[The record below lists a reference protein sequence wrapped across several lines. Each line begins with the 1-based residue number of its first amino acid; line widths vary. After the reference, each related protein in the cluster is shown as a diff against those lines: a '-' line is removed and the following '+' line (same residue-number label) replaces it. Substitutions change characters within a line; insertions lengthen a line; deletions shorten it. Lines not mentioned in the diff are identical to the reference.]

1 MMADLERQKQEQLTL
16 MQQLEQQRRQ
26 LLDQLEQ
33 ERAAHEQRQQFLEQN
48 LLQRQEN
55 ERATMIGQTEDAKP
69 FSIGQRQQFL
79 ERNLLQHQENER
91 TASIGQK
98 PDATPFAI
106 GQVPISH
113 ETAIGHPTAS
123 VDETKRTIGR
133 QPVVPDERQ
142 SVIGPQPP
150 QIDDQLITIRRHQKK
165 LLEQYRARQESVRK
179 VQQKLEQ
186 HSQRQ
191 PGRTAQMHATN
202 RDVVVPKLEPWA
214 SSMAVPQSR
223 LRKDPTEATQ
233 ASAIRQP
240 QLVDSGVRGEGK
252 TPLQP
257 GGPTVPSTTGVP
269 GSLDSQKARELEDIQ
284 RRKEELIRQQEMV
297 RKQKEEML
305 AHQRKQEEEM
315 RMRQQWLEQQMEE
328 QQRQLEEQQQLYI
341 LQQQAQHEASTSV
354 EEDSNTVPKEG
365 YEREVLPEFLEAD
378 SEVSNATEDLMVEP
392 IRKTVLPP
400 KPPPAWSRQVHYFR
414 GGPTHELSTIQEVDT
429 PGSER
434 MARSMALA
442 QELDDTM
449 RSAHQDDL
457 GSMSLDLEGSMTQ
470 SQRRTWHDLLLSPPE
485 VTQPRSIATMTTDDV
500 SRATTPPISSTHGAL
515 ATASGI
521 ETVVSAATLQP
532 VVSSA
537 VTPSTLSYSR
547 ALPTTGQPGIASLRA
562 GNVPSFAA
570 DVGRGVLGYSS
581 VRQPVQLT
589 TTTTSQPTTTGLS
602 IATSTAP
609 VPSSQPTLS
618 MEGTKYSDLAQR
630 LSQLID
636 DKLSLPSSSR
646 SSAPQPLGSVFSP
659 LASQP
664 RTMSQARI
672 DQSRSLF
679 SSLATQSFFPT
690 VDAVSSSSEG
700 LDVSDIGNPNFPHYS
715 VKPLSLQEASFAP
728 LQKLEESG
736 EIKTS
741 AGGGVEDYSQEA
753 RGSQSED
760 SSSAVS
766 MVSTEGSEQGGP
778 LLTQRSLNSFSSVS
792 DDFRPLKPA
801 HDPTLESL
809 PDHTQV
815 EKPPQMQ
822 QFQSPGSFVPLKPSS
837 DVTLDSTHLSDFS
850 SIRGSPVKGQ
860 RFPGLTSW
868 SKGIGQGSNVMTS
881 SPLKTMRTP
890 GGGSGGFISSQQLRD
905 DVQAMRERHRR
916 EREILLEGALS
927 HLERED
933 FGPALPKEERGILEE
948 SDLTLV
954 ESTLIEGPIADDK
967 DNTLREEGK
976 KREDSGSSLVEG
988 RLGDTDTLQEE
999 VEHSDDQSPSLMSFE
1014 QHEWSVSLESSLN
1027 SGEQAEARGPTQTG
1041 LQQSEMS
1048 PDPAGTSQ
1056 QRAGTTDDTMDSL
1069 RRALSAWKDSRRF

>member
-1 MMADLERQKQEQLTL
+1 
-16 MQQLEQQRRQ
+16 
-26 LLDQLEQ
+26 
-33 ERAAHEQRQQFLEQN
+33 
-48 LLQRQEN
+48 
-55 ERATMIGQTEDAKP
+55 
-69 FSIGQRQQFL
+69 
-79 ERNLLQHQENER
+79 
-91 TASIGQK
+91 
-98 PDATPFAI
+98 
-106 GQVPISH
+106 
-113 ETAIGHPTAS
+113 
-123 VDETKRTIGR
+123 
-133 QPVVPDERQ
+133 
-142 SVIGPQPP
+142 
-150 QIDDQLITIRRHQKK
+150 
-165 LLEQYRARQESVRK
+165 
-179 VQQKLEQ
+179 
-186 HSQRQ
+186 
-191 PGRTAQMHATN
+191 
-202 RDVVVPKLEPWA
+202 
-214 SSMAVPQSR
+214 
-223 LRKDPTEATQ
+223 
-233 ASAIRQP
+233 
-240 QLVDSGVRGEGK
+240 
-252 TPLQP
+252 
-257 GGPTVPSTTGVP
+257 
-269 GSLDSQKARELEDIQ
+269 
-284 RRKEELIRQQEMV
+284 
-297 RKQKEEML
+297 
-305 AHQRKQEEEM
+305 
-315 RMRQQWLEQQMEE
+315 
-328 QQRQLEEQQQLYI
+328 
-341 LQQQAQHEASTSV
+341 
-354 EEDSNTVPKEG
+354 
-365 YEREVLPEFLEAD
+365 
-378 SEVSNATEDLMVEP
+378 
-392 IRKTVLPP
+392 
-400 KPPPAWSRQVHYFR
+400 
-414 GGPTHELSTIQEVDT
+414 
-429 PGSER
+429 
-434 MARSMALA
+434 
-442 QELDDTM
+442 
-449 RSAHQDDL
+449 
-457 GSMSLDLEGSMTQ
+457 MSLDLEGSLTQ

-485 VTQPRSIATMTTDDV
+485 VTQPRSIATMVTDDV
-500 SRATTPPISSTHGAL
+500 SRATTPPISSTL
-515 ATASGI
+515 AIPGGVETAI
-521 ETVVSAATLQP
+521 PAATLQP

-537 VTPSTLSYSR
+537 VTQSTLGYSRVPPSTQ
-547 ALPTTGQPGIASLRA
+547 QPGIASLGA

-581 VRQPVQLT
+581 VRQPVQQA

-602 IATSTAP
+602 TTTAP

-664 RTMSQARI
+664 RAMSQARI

-690 VDAVSSSSEG
+690 VDALSSSSEG

-741 AGGGVEDYSQEA
+741 AGGGVEDYSQED
-753 RGSQSED
+753 RGRQSED

-815 EKPPQMQ
+815 GKPPKLQ
-822 QFQSPGSFVPLKPSS
+822 QFQSPGSFAPLKPSS
-837 DVTLDSTHLSDFS
+837 DATLDSTHLSDFS

-890 GGGSGGFISSQQLRD
+890 GGGSGGFVSSQQLRD

-967 DNTLREEGK
+967 DETLREEGK

-988 RLGDTDTLQEE
+988 RLADTDTLQEE

-1027 SGEQAEARGPTQTG
+1027 SGEQAEARGSTQTG
-1041 LQQSEMS
+1041 QV
-1048 PDPAGTSQ
+1048 
-1056 QRAGTTDDTMDSL
+1056 
-1069 RRALSAWKDSRRF
+1069 LSIRLLCCLKRNCY